1 MKRIIIITGYNK
13 FFGQARKPWASLN
26 TDLFVDELKKHGYN
40 IELYEF
46 YQIANDLVKLKNEII
61 IYSFSQ
67 KFNLRFLIKDTI
79 RYLEKEGN
87 IVIPDFN
94 LLYCH
99 ENKGYQ
105 EFYKRQLGITKPKAL
120 YFSSKRE
127 MENMDIKFP
136 KVLKMIEG
144 TNGNGVFLVRSKKE
158 VHRVLKKIEKQLS
171 IFERIDLLRR
181 HYFRKQKTFA
191 GFPEF
196 NPIKDFQ
203 QYRDYITQEVP
214 FVLQDFVEN
223 LDCDY
228 RVIVLYNHY
237 FVVKRLTNKG
247 DFRASGT
254 KNFIF
259 EFEMP
264 NGMLDY
270 AKEIFDSFKSPL
282 LSMDIGYDGKDFY
295 LFEYQAIH
303 FGISGVVR
311 SEGYYVHEEN
321 QWQFVKVKTVFEV
334 ALAEAFDKYVK
345 LGCAK

>member
-26 TDLFVDELKKHGYN
+26 TDLFVDELKNHGYN

-87 IVIPDFN
+87 VVIPDFN

-136 KVLKMIEG
+136 KVLKTIEG
-144 TNGNGVFLVRSKKE
+144 SNGRGVFLVRSKKD
-158 VHRVLKKIEKQLS
+158 VYRVLKKIEKQLS

-181 HYFRKQKTFA
+181 HFFRKQKTFA
-191 GFPEF
+191 GYPDF
-196 NPIKDFQ
+196 NPMKDYY

-228 RVIVLYNHY
+228 RVIVLYDRY
-237 FVVKRLTNKG
+237 FAVKRMTNKG

-254 KNFIF
+254 KKFIF
-259 EFEMP
+259 DFEMP
-264 NGMLDY
+264 KGLLDY
-270 AKEIFDSFKSPL
+270 AKEIFDTFKSPL
-282 LSMDIGYDGKDFY
+282 LSMDIGFDGKDFY

-303 FGISGVVR
+303 FGISAVVR
-311 SEGYYVHEEN
+311 SNGYHVLEN
-321 QWQFVKVKTVFEV
+321 GHWKFTQTTTVFEV
-334 ALAEAFDKYVK
+334 AIAEAFDKYVK